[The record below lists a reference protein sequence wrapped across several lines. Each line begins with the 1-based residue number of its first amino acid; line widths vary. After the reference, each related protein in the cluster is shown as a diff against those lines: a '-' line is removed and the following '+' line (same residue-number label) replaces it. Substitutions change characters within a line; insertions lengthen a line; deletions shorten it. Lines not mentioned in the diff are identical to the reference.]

1 MPNTL
6 RIKRRAIG
14 GGVGAPSGLKNG
26 ELAFNEDDL
35 RLYYGLGVGAGD
47 NAASVITIGGSG
59 AFVSTTGAQ
68 TIDGVK
74 TFSSLIG
81 GSINGNAATATAL
94 QNARN
99 ISLASDVTGVVSFD
113 GSANVTLTATVA
125 NDSITNAKLANMAVS
140 TIKGRATAGTGD
152 PEDLTATQVRTILNV
167 ADGAE
172 VNQNTFANVVLTNG
186 TVPAATLAAD
196 TKTDTLTFSAGA
208 GLELVGNT
216 GTDTMTIGQV
226 MLGTA
231 RTANYTAVA
240 ADLATSIRF
249 TGSSALTLT
258 LTAAATLGDKWFCY
272 VRNDTTQAL
281 TIDPNLAELI
291 DGAATLVLPPKTGIV
306 VNCTGTDFYS
316 IGSSLAGTNGAGLIT
331 RNSSGDFTPRS
342 ITGTAG
348 RVGVTNGDGA
358 SGNPTIDLATSGI
371 TAGTYT
377 KLIVDVYGRATG
389 SGGSLLAADIPT
401 LTAAKISDFDTQ
413 VRTSRLDQMAAPT
426 ASVSLN
432 SQRITGLAAPVS
444 DSDAATKL
452 YVDSTAQG
460 LDVKQSVRLATT
472 ANIVGTY
479 SSGALTLTVTAT
491 GVFAVDGVN
500 TALNDRI
507 LVKDQTT
514 ATQNGIYIVTTAGT
528 VGVSAVLTRASDA
541 NTSAELSPG
550 MFCFVEEGA
559 TNLDQGYV
567 LTTNAPITL
576 DSTALTFTQFSGA
589 GQVEAGN
596 GLTKTGN
603 TINVGTAAA
612 TRIVVNADNID
623 LATIGNPGTYTR
635 VVVDAYGRVASFV
648 AATLLADYG
657 ITDAVST
664 ARTISTANG
673 LTGGGNLTADRTL
686 ELTGQARSFHDLA
699 TNGLAARVASGS
711 VVARTVTGTTSRIT
725 VTNGDGVAG
734 NPTIDIA
741 SGYVGQNTITTLG
754 TIGTGTW
761 QGSAI
766 GLAYGGT
773 GANLSAVADGTIF
786 KKSGTAFVAAT
797 VGTDYLS
804 DASTIDC
811 GTF

>member
-6 RIKRRAIG
+6 RIKRRAVG

-26 ELAFNEDDL
+26 ELAFNEDDF
-35 RLYYGLGVGAGD
+35 RLYYGFGVGSGD

-99 ISLASDVTGVVSFD
+99 IVLSSDVGGTVSFD

-125 NDSITNAKLANMAVS
+125 NDSITNAKLANMAVN
-140 TIKGRATAGTGD
+140 TIKGRVTTGTGD
-152 PEDLTATQVRTILNV
+152 PEDLTAAQVRTILNV
-167 ADGAE
+167 ADGAQP
-172 VNQNTFANVVLTNG
+172 NQNTFANFILSNG
-186 TVPAATLAAD
+186 TIVATTLVAD
-196 TKTDTLTFSAGA
+196 TATDTLTFIAGA
-208 GLELVGNT
+208 GLDVSGVA
-216 GTDTMTIGQV
+216 GTDTMTLG
-226 MLGTA
+226 MAMYGTA
-231 RTANYTAVA
+231 RSANYTAVL

-249 TGSSALTLT
+249 TGASALTLT
-258 LTAAATLGDKWFCY
+258 LTATSILGDKWFCY
-272 VRNDTTQAL
+272 VRNDTSQPL
-281 TIDPNLAELI
+281 TIDPNLSELV
-291 DGAATLVLPPKTGIV
+291 DGAATLVIPPKTGIIL
-306 VNCTGTDFYS
+306 NCTGTDFYT
-316 IGSSLAGTNGAGLIT
+316 IGNALTGTSGAGMIT
-331 RNSSGDFTPRS
+331 RSATGEFTPRT

-348 RVGVTNGDGA
+348 RIGVTNGDGA
-358 SGNPTIDLATSGI
+358 SGNPTLDLATSGI
-371 TAGTYT
+371 SAGTYT
-377 KLIVDVYGRATG
+377 KLVVDVYGRSTA
-389 SGGSLLAADIPT
+389 SGGALLAADIPT

-432 SQRITGLAAPVS
+432 SQRITGLAEPVNS
-444 DSDAATKL
+444 TDAATKN

-460 LDVKQSVRLATT
+460 LDVKQSVRMATT

-500 TALNDRI
+500 TVLNDRI

-514 ATQNGIYIVTTAGT
+514 ATQNGIYVVTTAGAT
-528 VGVSAVLTRASDA
+528 GVSAVLTRATDA

-567 LTTNAPITL
+567 LTTNGPVTL
-576 DSTALTFTQFSGA
+576 DTTALTFTQFSGA
-589 GQVEAGN
+589 GQIDAGN

-603 TINVGTAAA
+603 TLNIGTAAA

-623 LATIGNPGTYTR
+623 LATIGNAGTYTR

-657 ITDAVST
+657 ITNAVST
-664 ARTISTANG
+664 ARLINTQNG
-673 LTGGGNLTADRTL
+673 LTGGGDLAADRTL

-699 TNGLAARVASGS
+699 TNGIAARVASGS

-725 VTNGDGVAG
+725 ITNGDGVAG

-741 SGYVGQNTITTLG
+741 SGYVGQNTINTLG

-761 QGSAI
+761 QGSVI

-773 GANLSAVADGTIF
+773 GANLSAMADGAIF
-786 KKSGTAFVAAT
+786 KKSGTAFIAAT